1 MCGRFYLDADA
12 EFLINYFKL
21 RYEPR
26 ELPIQAVVYPSQSS
40 PILIHHKNEKRI
52 GLMQWGVQLPGIQR
66 PIINARSETIHE
78 KDLFKAAFEKKRCI
92 IPASGFFEWQEGSNA
107 KPKPMYRVKTT
118 SDPLMLMAGI
128 YMKQTDASGMVNW
141 RFSVV
146 TRDANAQMQA
156 IHHRMPLI
164 LDLEHAERWL
174 SGEVTLSERMSLLKF
189 DGVEIQLESVDNAN

>member
-26 ELPIQAVVYPSQSS
+26 EIPIQAVVYPSQSS
-40 PILIHHKNEKRI
+40 PIIINHKSEKRM
-52 GLMQWGVQLPGIQR
+52 GMMQWGFQLTGIQR
-66 PIINARSETIHE
+66 PIINSRAETLHE
-78 KDLFKAAFEKKRCI
+78 KNLFKAAFEKKRCI
-92 IPASGFFEWQEGSNA
+92 IPASGFFEWQEGSKE
-107 KPKPMYRVKTT
+107 KPKPMFRINT

-128 YMKQTDASGMVNW
+128 YMKQTEASGIVNW

-146 TRDANAQMQA
+146 TRDANEQMKA

-164 LDLEHAERWL
+164 FDLEHAERWL
-174 SGEVTLSERMSLLKF
+174 SEDIPLLERMSLLNF
-189 DGVEIQLESVDNAN
+189 DGIRIHLESVDKAI